1 MTQLGRALT
10 RGLALVAASLAAA
23 LGSPALVST
32 QPEQPESSPAPDNLP
47 DLPPYPGPPTN
58 PDALSPDVTARLSA
72 LSPADPR
79 AYFLLGEELAAEAA
93 GPRSEALARTLYV
106 LAFELD
112 RRRRESGAAGDPGLA
127 ASACLALADLSR
139 LEEDRRWLVA
149 LARSIDRRYA
159 SPDWSRAAQPT
170 YSGEAGFQAA
180 EFLGLVRSGDG
191 HRARNLRDNAEVAH
205 VLTEYERM
213 VGGLGSSGMLHEVE
227 QQSRQWPC
235 VQCGNLRIATLGE
248 TIPPRKG
255 LCPTCHGNPGPI
267 LTRSQ
272 LIGQLRFESGLLDGI
287 QTSWSAQMTLDQGA
301 PLREPSAGE
310 LAPTMGVDGDA
321 AYWRNGAWAKTP
333 TGTPAPAPRR
343 AGPPPVE
350 PGEAASSSR
359 P

>member
-1 MTQLGRALT
+1 MTRPGYILSVGVWTVASLLAAVAGGRAIAT
-10 RGLALVAASLAAA
+10 A
-23 LGSPALVST
+23 
-32 QPEQPESSPAPDNLP
+32 QPEGADSSPHPVEVGLP
-47 DLPPYPGPPTN
+47 VNAEPASQDGVTADL
-58 PDALSPDVTARLSA
+58 AARLSA

-79 AYFLLGEELAAEAA
+79 AYLLLGEEVAAEATR
-93 GPRSEALARTLYV
+93 PREEALARTLYV

-180 EFLGLVRSGDG
+180 EYLGLVRSGDG
-191 HRARNLRDNAEVAH
+191 HRARNIRENAEVAH

-213 VGGLGSSGMLHEVE
+213 VGGLGSSGMMHEVE

-235 VQCGNLRIATLGE
+235 VQCGNQRITTLGE

-255 LCPTCHGNPGPI
+255 LCPTCFGNPGPR
-267 LTRSQ
+267 LSRAQ
-272 LIGQLRFESGLLDGI
+272 LIAQLRFESGLLDGI
-287 QTSWSAQMTLDQGA
+287 QTSWAAQMTLDQGA

-321 AYWRNGAWAKTP
+321 AYWRSGVWVNTP
-333 TGTPAPAPRR
+333 VSAP
-343 AGPPPVE
+343 G
-350 PGEAASSSR
+350 AASSRAGSPSAELEPR
-359 P
+359 DQSAAA